1 MILLADLENQLFSIA
16 LYSEKG
22 RKEHAFSTFADPLKS
37 KEELFEFL
45 KSYLMMLSVD
55 ISKIQGSL
63 LSSVVPS
70 MTKKVQGAIELLTGM
85 KCPVLNKSVK
95 TGVAIRMDNPGE
107 VGSDLLALACGAYE
121 KYQTDTLV
129 INVGSVVSFTIVSS
143 KKEFVGGALFPGL
156 EPSCKEMWSSCAQL
170 MDIDLSIPDKLIG
183 KSTKESMNSGI
194 VGGYLCLIEN
204 FSDQI
209 EREFRSP
216 LKRILTGSDMSIVK
230 NRLFSQ
236 FECNP
241 DLTFDGLYEIYMK
254 NKEKYHE

>member
-16 LYSEKG
+16 LYSEEG

-55 ISKIQGSL
+55 VSKIQGSL

-170 MDIDLSIPDKLIG
+170 MDIELETPTRLIG

-194 VGGYLCLIEN
+194 VAGYASLIETFSRKMEEEYQKPLHKVICGRDAMYVKPLLFADFN
-204 FSDQI
+204 FSDSLLFNGMFWIYQ
-209 EREFRSP
+209 
-216 LKRILTGSDMSIVK
+216 K
-230 NRLFSQ
+230 NFTR
-236 FECNP
+236 
-241 DLTFDGLYEIYMK
+241 
-254 NKEKYHE
+254 

>member
-16 LYSEKG
+16 LYSEEG

-55 ISKIQGSL
+55 VSKIQGSL

-143 KKEFVGGALFPGL
+143 KKEFVGGALFPRVRTFLQRDVVKLCSADGYRVGD
-156 EPSCKEMWSSCAQL
+156 SDKTHRKEHQR
-170 MDIDLSIPDKLIG
+170 IDEFWNCRRICISDRNFFKKDGRGVSKTASQSDLRKRCDVCETIA
-183 KSTKESMNSGI
+183 
-194 VGGYLCLIEN
+194 LC
-204 FSDQI
+204 
-209 EREFRSP
+209 
-216 LKRILTGSDMSIVK
+216 
-230 NRLFSQ
+230 
-236 FECNP
+236 
-241 DLTFDGLYEIYMK
+241 
-254 NKEKYHE
+254 